1 MKNTADVIGGKPI
14 AVFLPS
20 ISRVS
25 AINPLSPFTTS
36 MEERERFFYFS
47 LPYLFELRPCLNKGT
62 IHRGIAINLPNTEN
76 TFIRLHIQV
85 NT

>member
-14 AVFLPS
+14 AVFLQS

-47 LPYLFELRPCLNKGT
+47 LPYLFELRPCLELQLIYRILK
-62 IHRGIAINLPNTEN
+62 IHL
-76 TFIRLHIQV
+76 
-85 NT
+85 